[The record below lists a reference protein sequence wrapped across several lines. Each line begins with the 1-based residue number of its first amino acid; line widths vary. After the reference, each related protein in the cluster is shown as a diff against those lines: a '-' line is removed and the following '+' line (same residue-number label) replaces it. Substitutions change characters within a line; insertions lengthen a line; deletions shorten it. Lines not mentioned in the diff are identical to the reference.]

1 MFIFYVY
8 YICLV
13 YNLIFFLYI
22 CFCVCALC
30 QAHAAGAFLAG
41 NDTIYEPT
49 LALNFSKLNST
60 ERHRNSGGISGK
72 KQEVIVI
79 ADDVGVDQE
88 VIFSFCS
95 PM

>member
-1 MFIFYVY
+1 VVIFYVY

-72 KQEVIVI
+72 KEEVIVI
-79 ADDVGVDQE
+79 ADDVGADQE
-88 VIFSFCS
+88 VIFSFYS
-95 PM
+95 LM